1 MYNKILHLSYR
12 LEQNRVFTSIKAGLV
27 FLIPVLIIG
36 SIVIAVKNF
45 PIPAFTS
52 FLENAFDGHIVGIL
66 DLLYDSTMGLMSVY
80 LSCTVTYCYASTFH
94 DVKSDFKITAVI
106 ASLGCFL
113 ISFGA
118 PMGSFRFADFG
129 ALGIASAIICALA
142 ATTLLY
148 WFSRWKLFQFSF
160 YADGAAQQFQAVVS
174 MIFPM
179 MFTLVIFALFSKAVQ
194 LSTGEQNLNYF
205 LSNLFVNLFQNIS
218 AELLRGIL
226 FVVLLNGLWFFGMHG
241 GNIMEPVAQSFFV
254 EAIKDPEKIVNKSF
268 LDSFALIGGSGTS
281 LCLLLALIFFARN
294 QSGKRLAWSA
304 ASFSIFN
311 MNELLVYGLPVI
323 LNPALL
329 IPFLFTPVLSL
340 CIAYFAT
347 VIGFLPVVH
356 VTVAWTVPVLFSGY
370 EATGSYRGVIVQI
383 VIVVAG
389 TLFYVPFIRLSEK
402 LQANYEQILL
412 DDFSG
417 VFWKEY
423 NTPDAAPYLGRQIE
437 TVSWQKDLRCS

>member
-1 MYNKILHLSYR
+1 
-12 LEQNRVFTSIKAGLV
+12 
-27 FLIPVLIIG
+27 
-36 SIVIAVKNF
+36 
-45 PIPAFTS
+45 
-52 FLENAFDGHIVGIL
+52 
-66 DLLYDSTMGLMSVY
+66 
-80 LSCTVTYCYASTFH
+80 
-94 DVKSDFKITAVI
+94 
-106 ASLGCFL
+106 
-113 ISFGA
+113 
-118 PMGSFRFADFG
+118 
-129 ALGIASAIICALA
+129 
-142 ATTLLY
+142 
-148 WFSRWKLFQFSF
+148 
-160 YADGAAQQFQAVVS
+160 
-174 MIFPM
+174 
-179 MFTLVIFALFSKAVQ
+179 
-194 LSTGEQNLNYF
+194 
-205 LSNLFVNLFQNIS
+205 
-218 AELLRGIL
+218 
-226 FVVLLNGLWFFGMHG
+226 
-241 GNIMEPVAQSFFV
+241 MEPVAQSFFV

-423 NTPDAAPYLGRQIE
+423 NTPDEAPYLGRQIE